1 MNNQSNVND
10 FLSIEDIKDKGQIG
24 MIEIFYSFEPIEI
37 RPIIAANKVKDVKI
51 VFIDYI
57 VNPILC
63 S

>member
-1 MNNQSNVND
+1 
-10 FLSIEDIKDKGQIG
+10 

-37 RPIIAANKVKDVKI
+37 RPIIAAKKVKDVKI